1 MNYVILVPLGATVVN
16 VLALVGNL
24 AWSMYNSRM
33 ETKVLQHIDA
43 LKEWTDEKFR
53 TRPICE
59 ELMRAVVERLN
70 RAGA

>member
-1 MNYVILVPLGATVVN
+1 
-16 VLALVGNL
+16 
-24 AWSMYNSRM
+24 MYNSRM